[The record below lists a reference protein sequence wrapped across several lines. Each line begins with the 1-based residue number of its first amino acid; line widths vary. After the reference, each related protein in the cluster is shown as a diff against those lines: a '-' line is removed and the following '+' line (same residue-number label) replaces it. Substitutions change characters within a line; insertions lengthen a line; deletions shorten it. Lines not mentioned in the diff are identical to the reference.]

1 MDAAMPLIDAALI
14 PRDVFPRKAID
25 DLNTLYGRLEARK
38 VEKIVLPEPPSGF
51 RTSNLVRV
59 YCQANL
65 RRCLVL
71 ASSAYGLFFVENGL
85 VSLMAARA
93 IYETVA
99 VFLEFERQFVAIV
112 KTGTLH
118 EIMEFAQK
126 RAFATRSEKMIAKHG
141 EHLKARNI
149 QTDIE
154 KLSSVRKKAEE
165 EWSFLSEHTHPAGFG
180 TLLYFAEKLK
190 NEDAYMFQD
199 GGPDPHAD
207 LQWILV
213 SIALLEHFEK
223 ALDRIEAA
231 LPALSARG
239 QAEKPKQA

>member
-1 MDAAMPLIDAALI
+1 MPLIDASLV
-14 PRDVFPRKAID
+14 PREVFPRKAID
-25 DLNTLYGRLEARK
+25 DLNALYDRVEARK
-38 VEKIVLPEPPSGF
+38 VEKIVLPESQSGF
-51 RTSNLVRV
+51 RTSNLIRV

-71 ASSAYGLFFVENGL
+71 ASSSYGLFFIENGL

-99 VFLEFERQFVAIV
+99 VFLEFERQLAAIV
-112 KTGTLH
+112 KTGTLQ
-118 EIMEFAQK
+118 EIMKFVQK
-126 RAFATRSEKMIAKHG
+126 KAFATRSAKMIAKHG

-149 QTDIE
+149 QTDIQ
-154 KLSSVRKKAEE
+154 KLTSVRKKAEE

-190 NEDAYMFQD
+190 DEDAYIFQD

-213 SIALLEHFEK
+213 SIKLLEEFEK

-231 LPALSARG
+231 LPALSARV
-239 QAEKPKQA
+239 QTEKPKQA